1 MSEQQGKYVH
11 IRKRQGVIS
20 LDMSPGGEGPL
31 TRQIRALSQGEKG
44 PKHKANVL
52 QIGPNFA
59 GVAHCWYLLTRTEKI
74 RKHTDTVVAF
84 TRRVLNIVSTG
95 NV

>member
-1 MSEQQGKYVH
+1 
-11 IRKRQGVIS
+11 
-20 LDMSPGGEGPL
+20 MSPGGEGLL

-59 GVAHCWYLLTRTEKI
+59 RVAHCWYLLTQIGKI
-74 RKHTDTVVAF
+74 RKRMDTIVAF
-84 TRRVLNIVSTG
+84 TQRVFNIVSTG
-95 NV
+95 KCVSQQRVLT